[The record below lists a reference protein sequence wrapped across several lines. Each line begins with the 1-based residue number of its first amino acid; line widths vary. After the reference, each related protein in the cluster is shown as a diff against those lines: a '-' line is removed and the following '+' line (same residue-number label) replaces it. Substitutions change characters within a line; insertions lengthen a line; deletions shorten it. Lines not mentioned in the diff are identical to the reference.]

1 MFIKIVSFCICVS
14 VEGAPI
20 IYFNLAIS
28 DVSDVSGRS
37 LVVIAALVSI
47 ASPTIGV
54 KTNH

>member
-1 MFIKIVSFCICVS
+1 M
-14 VEGAPI
+14 EGALI